1 MSDRFERFE
10 NLPED
15 RRRAVVDA
23 AAEVFGDEDY
33 ARASTADIAGRAG
46 VSKSQLFFYFR
57 NKRELYLYVL
67 MALTRRVADA
77 VVDERWYKI
86 DDFFEIMR
94 YAATQKA
101 GLVGSSPR
109 IMDFFVRAFYL
120 GHRDVSGVLDAFMTD
135 SVPAMVQTYLGHVR
149 WERFREDVDPM
160 RVVRMLVWCGDGY
173 LHERLRGGGAFDM
186 EAIRENALMTD
197 DLWLKVMYTAN
208 GYPVVLVEAQGSIH
222 GIEGTQESAISLFN
236 VESGNDIN
244 MKKCLSYCDR
254 IFGEGYVTEKL
265 RSDPSSETS
274 L

>member
-10 NLPED
+10 SLPED

-33 ARASTADIAGRAG
+33 ARASTADIARRAG

-67 MALTRRVADA
+67 TALTRRVADA
-77 VVDERWYKI
+77 VVDDRWYEI

-94 YAATQKA
+94 YAATRKA

-149 WERFREDVDPM
+149 WDRFREDVDPM

-173 LHERLRGGGAFDM
+173 LHERLRGGGGLDM
-186 EAIRENALMTD
+186 EAMLSEFLVWLD
-197 DLWLKVMYTAN
+197 WLKRATYKEE
-208 GYPVVLVEAQGSIH
+208 YL
-222 GIEGTQESAISLFN
+222 
-236 VESGNDIN
+236 
-244 MKKCLSYCDR
+244 
-254 IFGEGYVTEKL
+254 
-265 RSDPSSETS
+265 
-274 L
+274 